1 MTKTKRQLLQEA
13 KKQLWQNHLNSCK
26 ASALGPI
33 AYCRKHNLKRA
44 TFYYWK
50 KRLNNESSPISF
62 VPIKINLQPIQKESL
77 VLILNNRYRV
87 EVGADFK
94 ADTLKKLVQTLGQL

>member
-1 MTKTKRQLLQEA
+1 MTKTKRQLLQEE

-26 ASALGPI
+26 ASGLGPI

-50 KRLNNESSPISF
+50 KRLSDEATPISF
-62 VPIKINLQPIQKESL
+62 VPIKINLHPIQKEPL
-77 VLILNNRYRV
+77 VLVLSNRFRV
-87 EVGADFK
+87 EVPVGFK
-94 ADTLKKLVQTLGQL
+94 ADTLKKLVQTLGQI